1 MAISVSSSPF
11 EAVASAFSHA
21 GTSLLAIFEEFGR
34 ARAAKA
40 LYSEL
45 SVMSDSELAA
55 MGLKRCDI
63 SHTVYARV
71 YDVR

>member
-1 MAISVSSSPF
+1 ML
-11 EAVASAFSHA
+11 AV
-21 GTSLLAIFEEFGR
+21 LEEFGR

-45 SVMSDSELAA
+45 SVLSDAELGE

-71 YDVR
+71 YDLR

>member
-11 EAVASAFSHA
+11 DAVASAFSHA
-21 GTSLLAIFEEFGR
+21 GSTLLAILEEFGR

-40 LYSEL
+40 LYGEL
-45 SVMSDSELAA
+45 SVLSDAELAE
-55 MGLKRCDI
+55 MGLKRDEI
-63 SHTVYARV
+63 TNTVYSRV